1 MERSCVRRSRS
12 GVGPR
17 STTPVYGDTSGK
29 TSSGWP
35 PRCDWDALRT
45 RRPPPRGQ
53 VASTVAP
60 AGPTK
65 PAWLYEFLVHVV
77 HMEAEEALALVLM
90 RR

>member
-1 MERSCVRRSRS
+1 MATRLERPARLASE
-12 GVGPR
+12 
-17 STTPVYGDTSGK
+17 DEF
-29 TSSGWP
+29 
-35 PRCDWDALRT
+35 WDALRT

-77 HMEAEEALALVLM
+77 HMEAEEALALGPDEAM
-90 RR
+90 KIYMERIQR